1 MSAISGRRWP
11 RSTAAGTGHPE
22 TLELV
27 AEELRLAADSLGRIV
42 GAIAPD
48 EVLGAIFA
56 RFCIGK

>member
-11 RSTAAGTGHPE
+11 RSRRPGPADPE
-22 TLELV
+22 PLELV